1 MPSTFSRRL
10 RPSFPSLPKPPS
22 IVVVLALVAV
32 TARGGETTPELPGP
46 SSRPTYT
53 LSDCVTLAIR
63 QNPDVLIAAKRV
75 EGARAAVTQAKA
87 GIFPTVQSSGY
98 YQRREQGLA
107 SEGNVDVNRRT
118 DDYNVDVRA
127 SQNLYSSGAV
137 RARIAVAK
145 LGERAAALDYQAQL
159 ETTILAVR
167 VAFYQTL
174 YAEGTIGVR
183 QQALDLL
190 GAQLK
195 DQRDRLSA
203 GSVSQINVN
212 RAQVA
217 LANEEPALNEARYNL
232 HAAYVT
238 LAQALAIQYAGGA
251 GDAPFRVR
259 GELAYRPGK
268 YSLDD
273 CLRRAENQRPEIASR
288 QLEIE
293 SLNHQII
300 ADKSTT
306 RPRLDA
312 FAAYD
317 IYSETT
323 TLAKD
328 DSFNGY
334 TIGFN
339 ASWQIFDGFATLGR
353 VRATRARIGGAA
365 ASLTATRQQVQSDVR
380 TAYYQLQEAEATLR
394 PQADNIRLANETL
407 QVTQNNFAAGL
418 AAQLDVLSSRVD
430 LTRAQSTELSGRLAY
445 NQAVARLERAMGE
458 GRPANIPPPVPSGKA
473 VPVRAGGPVK

>member
-1 MPSTFSRRL
+1 M
-10 RPSFPSLPKPPS
+10 
-22 IVVVLALVAV
+22 
-32 TARGGETTPELPGP
+32 PGP
-46 SSRPTYT
+46 SYRPTYT
-53 LSDCVTLAIR
+53 LTDCITLAIR

-98 YQRREQGLA
+98 YQKREQGLA
-107 SEGNVDVNRRT
+107 SQGNLDVTRRT
-118 DDYNVDVRA
+118 DDYNVDVRVT
-127 SQNLYSSGAV
+127 QNLFSSGAV

-145 LGERAAALDYQAQL
+145 LAERSAALDYQAQL

-167 VAFYQTL
+167 IAFYQTL
-174 YAEGTIGVR
+174 YAEGVIGVS

-195 DQRDRLSA
+195 DQQDRLSA

-217 LANEEPALNEARYNL
+217 LANEQPALNEARYNL

-238 LAQALAIQYAGGA
+238 LAQVLAIQYAS
-251 GDAPFRVR
+251 GDAPAPFHIR
-259 GELAYRPGK
+259 GELVYRSTK

-288 QLEIE
+288 QLDLD
-293 SLNHQII
+293 SLGHQLTV
-300 ADKSTT
+300 DKSTT

-317 IYSETT
+317 IYSETS
-323 TLAKD
+323 TLAQD

-334 TIGFN
+334 TIGVN

-365 ASLTATRQQVQSDVR
+365 ASLTAIRQQVQADVR

-394 PQADNIRLANETL
+394 PQAENIRLANETL

-418 AAQLDVLSSRVD
+418 AAQLDVLASRVD
-430 LTRAQSTELSGRLAY
+430 LTRTENTELSGRLAC

-458 GRPANIPPPVPSGKA
+458 GRPANLPPPVPTGKA
-473 VPVRAGGPVK
+473 VPIHSGGPGK